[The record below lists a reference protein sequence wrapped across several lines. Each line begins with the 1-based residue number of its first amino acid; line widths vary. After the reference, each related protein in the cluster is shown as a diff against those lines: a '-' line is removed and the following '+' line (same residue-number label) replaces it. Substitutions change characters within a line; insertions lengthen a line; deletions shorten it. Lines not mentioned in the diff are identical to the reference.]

1 MSVACQVKVH
11 LCRHYFGH
19 GGKADALSSGSK
31 LNKMYKSGIL
41 SNGKMGMEKE
51 ATQRTIK
58 DQSRYARE
66 VQSVSKWICQ

>member
-1 MSVACQVKVH
+1 
-11 LCRHYFGH
+11 
-19 GGKADALSSGSK
+19 
-31 LNKMYKSGIL
+31 MYKSGIL